1 MGFFRSVEL
10 TLAVILHIV
19 YRFIQMIFA
28 LAVCGL
34 YGADLHNANKHH
46 VPSDSKWGYAVA
58 VGSLSAISALIY
70 MIPMIVSIPLL
81 FIWDTILFIFWV
93 AVFGVFGKLYIHTD
107 PQGDSGIQRMKNA
120 VWVDFLN
127 ALFWLGSAIG
137 MLVYFIK
144 HMRGGRTR
152 YTGRA
157 TV

>member
-1 MGFFRSVEL
+1 
-10 TLAVILHIV
+10 HIV

-58 VGSLSAISALIY
+58 VGSLSAISALVY
-70 MIPMIVSIPLL
+70 MIPIIVSIPLL
-81 FIWDTILFIFWV
+81 FIWDTILFIFWI

-120 VWVDFLN
+120 VWVDLMN

-144 HMRGGRTR
+144 QMRGGRTR

-157 TV
+157 T